1 MYHINMRIEWNQD
14 KNNLLKETRGVSFE
28 QVEEEI
34 FMNSPLDKE
43 EQWYED
49 HSEDFVPMKN
59 QEQLRKE
66 LMEAAK
72 RNVEARK
79 NKKPVTI
86 NLDMG
91 AITYFKELAEETGIA
106 YQNLM
111 NLYLVQCA
119 QEKKRPVFA

>member
-1 MYHINMRIEWNQD
+1 MRIDWNQD

-59 QEQLRKE
+59 QEQLLILKNLRKKQA
-66 LMEAAK
+66 LRIKILWIYTMCSVLK
-72 RNVEARK
+72 KKNV
-79 NKKPVTI
+79 
-86 NLDMG
+86 
-91 AITYFKELAEETGIA
+91 
-106 YQNLM
+106 
-111 NLYLVQCA
+111 LYLH
-119 QEKKRPVFA
+119 KRLVCVRVCM

>member
-1 MYHINMRIEWNQD
+1 MRIEWNQD

-86 NLDMG
+86 NLDTG

-106 YQNLM
+106 YQNLI

>member
-43 EQWYED
+43 EQWYEN

>member
-1 MYHINMRIEWNQD
+1 MYYINIRIEWNQD
-14 KNNLLKETRGVSFE
+14 
-28 QVEEEI
+28 
-34 FMNSPLDKE
+34 
-43 EQWYED
+43 
-49 HSEDFVPMKN
+49 
-59 QEQLRKE
+59 
-66 LMEAAK
+66 
-72 RNVEARK
+72 K

-86 NLDMG
+86 NLDTG

>member
-1 MYHINMRIEWNQD
+1 MYHINVRIEWNQD

-86 NLDMG
+86 NLDTG

>member
-14 KNNLLKETRGVSFE
+14 KNNLLKESRGVSFE

-49 HSEDFVPMKN
+49 HAEDFVPVKN

-72 RNVEARK
+72 RNIEARK

-86 NLDMG
+86 NLDTG

>member
-1 MYHINMRIEWNQD
+1 MRIDWNQD

-43 EQWYED
+43 EQWYEN

-86 NLDMG
+86 NLDTG

>member
-1 MYHINMRIEWNQD
+1 MYHINMWIEWNQD

-86 NLDMG
+86 NLDTG

>member
-1 MYHINMRIEWNQD
+1 MRIEWNQD

-43 EQWYED
+43 EQWYEN

>member
-1 MYHINMRIEWNQD
+1 MVFENHLSIQ
-14 KNNLLKETRGVSFE
+14 KNERENLIMT
-28 QVEEEI
+28 EEI

-86 NLDMG
+86 NLDTG